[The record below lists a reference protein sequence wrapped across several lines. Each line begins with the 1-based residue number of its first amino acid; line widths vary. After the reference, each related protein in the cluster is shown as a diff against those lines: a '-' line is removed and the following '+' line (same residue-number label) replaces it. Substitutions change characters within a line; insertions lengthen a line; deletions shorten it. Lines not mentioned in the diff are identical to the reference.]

1 MSESFKEKELL
12 KKLYECQDMMEELLD
27 NGKNDIHYHMI
38 NQLIERLEKFLI
50 NDSGNVGL

>member
-12 KKLYECQDMMEELLD
+12 KKLYECQDMMEILLD
-27 NGKNDIHYHMI
+27 EGKNDDHYI
-38 NQLIERLEKFLI
+38 LITQLIERLEKYLI

>member
-1 MSESFKEKELL
+1 MNDSFKEKELL

-27 NGKNDIHYHMI
+27 NGKNDEHYHMI
-38 NQLIERLEKFLI
+38 NILIERLEKFLS